1 MTKPSPA
8 KFDVLPGDIENA
20 LKHYLSNN
28 TSTREKLL
36 EAMSYSVLGGG
47 KRLRPLLC
55 CAACL
60 DLSGEYRAAL
70 PAACALEFIHAY
82 SLIHDD
88 LPSMDN
94 DKLRRG
100 KATCHVAFGE
110 AGAILAGD
118 ALQSLAFE
126 ILANADLLTSDTR
139 IQLIQ
144 ILARGAGS
152 AGMVGGQSFD
162 MQATHTHIGLSDL
175 EQLHSEKTGALI
187 RAAVASGAI
196 CADADQNTRTI
207 LDNFG
212 YKLGL
217 AFQVVDD
224 ILDETQPT
232 EVLGKQAGVDRKLGK
247 NTFPALMGL
256 EVAQNYAAELEKACF
271 DLLSQLNLREGH
283 LASLVTRIIH
293 RAS

>member
-1 MTKPSPA
+1 MTKPSSA
-8 KFDVLPGDIENA
+8 KFDVLSGEIENA
-20 LKHYLSNN
+20 LKRYLNDI
-28 TSTREKLL
+28 TSAHTKLP
-36 EAMSYSVLGGG
+36 EAMSYAVLGGG
-47 KRLRPLLC
+47 KRLRPMLC
-55 CAACL
+55 CATCL
-60 DLSGEYRAAL
+60 DLSDEYSSAL
-70 PAACALEFIHAY
+70 PAACAVEFIHAY

-110 AGAILAGD
+110 ACAILAGD

-126 ILANADLLTSDTR
+126 ALANADANNSDTR

-144 ILARGAGS
+144 ILTRGAGA

-162 MQATHTHIGLSDL
+162 MQATNKPIELGDL

-187 RAAVASGAI
+187 KAAITMGAI
-196 CADADQNTRTI
+196 CAGADQRTRNT
-207 LDNFG
+207 LNDFSG
-212 YKLGL
+212 KLGL

-232 EVLGKQAGVDRKLGK
+232 KVLGKQAGADRELGK
-247 NTFPALMGL
+247 NTFPSLMGL
-256 EVAQNYAAELEKACF
+256 QAAQNYAAELERTCF
-271 DLLSQLNLREGH
+271 DLLSQLDLREGY
-283 LASLVTRIIH
+283 LATLVTRIIH
-293 RAS
+293 RTT